1 MVHSGQ
7 PVAHVRSSDLLTP
20 TMPHTPGQL
29 QRLPHPTDRR
39 VVTVHH
45 LGEVPPFERDRRME
59 NSFLRKVPL
68 FEGLEE
74 EELEAIA
81 SVTVTRS
88 FSKDQV
94 IILAEEEGDA
104 LFIIHTGQVKVS
116 IVSEDG
122 REVILSLLGEG
133 AVFGELALL
142 DEKPRSANVV
152 VMADAK
158 LYMLHRSDFLQ
169 LLYRVPKIAIALLAE
184 LATRLRKTDRK
195 IEGLAL
201 LDVTSRISETLL
213 QLANEQGEEKT
224 EGLHIPNLPTQQQL
238 ANMSGTTRETVSRVL
253 KRLETQG
260 YIVCKGRT
268 ITILRE
274 ENRQQ

>member
-1 MVHSGQ
+1 M
-7 PVAHVRSSDLLTP
+7 DK
-20 TMPHTPGQL
+20 
-29 QRLPHPTDRR
+29 
-39 VVTVHH
+39 
-45 LGEVPPFERDRRME
+45 
-59 NSFLRKVPL
+59 SFLRKVPL
-68 FEGLEE
+68 FEGLKE

-81 SVTVTRS
+81 SVTITRS

-104 LFIIHTGQVKVS
+104 LFLINTGQVKVS

-152 VMADAK
+152 AMSDAE

-169 LLYRVPKIAIALLAE
+169 LLYRVPKIAITLLAE

-201 LDVTSRISETLL
+201 LDVTNRISETLL
-213 QLANEQGEEKT
+213 QLADEQGEEHS
-224 EGLHIPNLPTQQQL
+224 EGLHIPNRPTHQQL
-238 ANMSGTTRETVSRVL
+238 ANMSGTTRETVARVL
-253 KRLETQG
+253 KRLEAQG

-274 ENRQQ
+274 ANRKAK